1 MPLHLIDVF
10 GRLISFPLMS
20 ITQLKE
26 LALALPPEE
35 RADLAQSLWVSLGDH
50 PLDVSEDENAFI
62 QELKRRDQEMS
73 TDPDSCSTHEE
84 VMAEAR
90 RRIGC

>member
-1 MPLHLIDVF
+1 V
-10 GRLISFPLMS
+10 S

-35 RADLAQSLWVSLGDH
+35 RADLAEVLWESLHDH
-50 PLDVSEDENAFI
+50 PLDVGQDEGAFM

-73 TDPDSCSTHEE
+73 ADPNSCSTHEE

-90 RRIGC
+90 RRLGC

>member
-1 MPLHLIDVF
+1 
-10 GRLISFPLMS
+10 MS
-20 ITQLKE
+20 IAQLKE

-35 RADLAQSLWVSLGDH
+35 RAELAQSLWVSLDNH
-50 PLDVSEDENAFI
+50 PLDVSEDEKAFRE
-62 QELKRRDQEMS
+62 ELLRRDEEMNS
-73 TDPDSCSTHEE
+73 NPSACFSHEE